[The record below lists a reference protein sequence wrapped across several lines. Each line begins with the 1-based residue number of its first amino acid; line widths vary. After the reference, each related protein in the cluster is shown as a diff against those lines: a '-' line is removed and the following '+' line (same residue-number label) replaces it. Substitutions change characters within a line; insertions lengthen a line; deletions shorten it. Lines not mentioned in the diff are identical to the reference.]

1 MREYKDAISHLIP
14 VIKGN
19 MMEFAV
25 DTSPMCKQLCFGVLR
40 HYYELVYFR
49 NSILKKKLPSKH
61 LDINLLLLCGIYSI
75 CHLKRPAH
83 ASVNAVVESAGILN
97 KSWAKGLVNAVL
109 RNFQR
114 QRFGLEERVKLN
126 PETNFNHPN
135 WFIESLKDSW
145 PDNAEQIMVANNQLA
160 PMTLR
165 VNKQKT
171 TVRNYITVLNDLGIQ
186 GAAIRNLPQAIRLS
200 SPVSVSSLPG
210 FQDGLV
216 SIQDEASQ
224 LIAPLINAKPGQKV
238 LDACAAPGGKT
249 CHLLELE
256 PNTDLTAIDKDG
268 YRVGQIHSNLKRLGL
283 SCNVLEA
290 NFLTYSGYQFD
301 RIILDAPCSATG
313 VIRRHPDIKLLRDR
327 NDIEKLNER
336 QFKLLKHAWHC
347 LAEGGELVYS
357 TCSVLPYENEYL
369 INKFINEEK
378 EANLLPLDIPQGV
391 SLKTGHQL
399 FPKKNGHDGFYI
411 ARIRKGGEE

>member
-1 MREYKDAISHLIP
+1 
-14 VIKGN
+14 
-19 MMEFAV
+19 MEFSV

-75 CHLKRPAH
+75 CHLRRPAH
-83 ASVNAVVESAGILN
+83 ASVNAVVESAGMLN

-114 QRFGLEERVKLN
+114 QRFELEERVKLN

-145 PDNAEQIMVANNQLA
+145 PDNAEQIMIANNQLA

-171 TVRNYITVLNDLGIQ
+171 TVLNYITVLNDLGIQ
-186 GAAIRNLPQAIRLS
+186 GAAIRNLPQSIRLS

-224 LIAPLINAKPGQKV
+224 LIAPLINVKPGQKV

-268 YRVGQIHSNLKRLGL
+268 YRVGQIRSNLKRLGL
-283 SCNVLEA
+283 SCNVLET
-290 NFLTYSGYQFD
+290 NFLTYSGCQFD

-327 NDIEKLNER
+327 NDIEKLKEG
-336 QFKLLKHAWHC
+336 QFKLLKHAWHY

-357 TCSVLPYENEYL
+357 TCSVLPDENEYL
-369 INKFINEEK
+369 INKFINEER

>member
-114 QRFGLEERVKLN
+114 QRFELEERVKLN

-290 NFLTYSGYQFD
+290 NFLTYSGCQFD

-378 EANLLPLDIPQGV
+378 EANLLPLDISQGV

>member
-114 QRFGLEERVKLN
+114 QRFELEERVKLN

-378 EANLLPLDIPQGV
+378 EANLLPLDISQGV